1 MIPAFVSD
9 ASITLSWFL
18 EDEYS
23 AATEVVRREILSGSV
38 CWVPSLWPLE
48 VTNSILVMHR
58 RARITQEK
66 LWEIHSL
73 LKALPIKIDPSDFT
87 NVFEAGFKL
96 AHEHRLSTYDAAYLE
111 LARRKGIPLATLD
124 KPLRSA
130 ATGLGIALL
139 PDKA

>member
-1 MIPAFVSD
+1 MIPAFVGD

-23 AATEVVRREILSGSV
+23 EAAEAVRMEILSGSI

-73 LKALPIKIDPSDFT
+73 LKALPIRVDPSDPT

-96 AHEHRLSTYDAAYLE
+96 ARDHRLSTYDAAYLE
-111 LARRKGIPLATLD
+111 LARRKGILLASLD
-124 KPLRSA
+124 KPLRNA
-130 ATGLGIALL
+130 ATALGIALL
-139 PDKA
+139 PEKV